1 MPCTP
6 QRTSRASHAPR
17 LLGALGLGALF
28 ASTFPTSPALA
39 AGELHLYNWGD
50 YINPEVLERFAEE
63 YDVDVSLDTYG
74 SNEEMLA
81 KLQAGATGYDLVFP
95 SVHMQDIM
103 YQLGLLEPTNIND
116 SENFANIDPD
126 FLRAKT
132 DPEGE
137 YCLPYAWGT
146 VGIFYN
152 KNRVD
157 EITSW
162 QDFFDAA
169 RDGKP
174 VAMLDDMRETL
185 GVALIVNDDSVN
197 TSDKDALESAGEYLI
212 ERKPLI
218 SAFTYDVVPM
228 VQSGD
233 LAAAH
238 YFVGAMMYVNE
249 DPENLAYVIPEEGAT
264 MYQED
269 ICMLKSAPNKENAK
283 RFMEFF
289 LQPEIAALNTRQQMN
304 GTPNVEARKRLPEE
318 LRNSPEINPPS
329 EVMERLQIFEDLGRS
344 LRLYDRVWTRVRTAQ

>member
-1 MPCTP
+1 MSCT
-6 QRTSRASHAPR
+6 SFRASRAPR
-17 LLGALGLGALF
+17 LLSALGIGILT
-28 ASTFPTSPALA
+28 ASPVFA

-50 YINPEVLERFAEE
+50 YINPEVLERFSEE
-63 YDVDVSLDTYG
+63 YDVEVSLDTYG

-103 YQLGLLEPTNIND
+103 YQLDLLAPTNINE
-116 SENFANIDPD
+116 SEHFSNIDPD
-126 FLRAKT
+126 FLRART

-152 KNRVD
+152 KNKVD
-157 EITSW
+157 EMTSW

-169 RDGKP
+169 RAGKK

-185 GVALIVNDDSVN
+185 GVALIVNGDSVN
-197 TSDKDALESAGEYLI
+197 TTDRETLERAGDYLI

-233 LAAAH
+233 MAAAH

-249 DPENLAYVIPEEGAT
+249 DPENLGYVIPEEGAT

-269 ICMLKSAPNKENAK
+269 ICMLASAPNKENAK

-289 LQPEIAALNTRQQMN
+289 LRPEIAALNTRQQMN
-304 GTPNVEARKRLPEE
+304 GTPNVEARKLLPDA
-318 LRNSPEINPPS
+318 LKNSPEINPPS
-329 EVMERLQIFEDLGRS
+329 DVMDRLQIFEDLGRA
-344 LRLYDRVWTRVRTAQ
+344 LRLYDRIWTQVRTAQ

>member
-1 MPCTP
+1 M
-6 QRTSRASHAPR
+6 RDSFHLPR
-17 LLGALGLGALF
+17 LIGAFGLAALAAPPALG
-28 ASTFPTSPALA
+28 

-50 YINPEVLERFAEE
+50 YINPEVLERFSEE
-63 YDVDVSLDTYG
+63 YDVEVSLDTYG

-103 YQLGLLEPTNIND
+103 YQLELIAPTGIDQD
-116 SENFANIDPD
+116 SRFDNIDPA

-132 DPEGE
+132 DPDGE

-146 VGIFYN
+146 AGIFYN
-152 KNRVD
+152 KNRIE
-157 EITSW
+157 EIASW

-169 RDGKP
+169 RSGEK

-185 GVALIVNDDSVN
+185 GVALIVNGDSVN
-197 TSDKDALESAGEYLI
+197 TSDDQALARAGEYLI
-212 ERKPLI
+212 DRKPLL

-238 YFVGAMMYVNE
+238 YFVGAMMYVQD

-264 MYQED
+264 MYQEN
-269 ICMLKSAPNKENAK
+269 ICMLSDAPNQENAK
-283 RFMEFF
+283 RFMSFF
-289 LQPEIAALNTRQQMN
+289 LRPEIAALNARQQMN
-304 GTPNVEARKRLPEE
+304 GTPNIEARKHLPDA
-318 LRNSPEINPPS
+318 LRESPQINPPS
-329 EVMERLQIFEDLGRS
+329 EVMDRLQVFEDLGPR

>member
-1 MPCTP
+1 MHV
-6 QRTSRASHAPR
+6 SHNLLR
-17 LLGALGLGALF
+17 LIGTLGLGTLA
-28 ASTFPTSPALA
+28 TTPALG

-50 YINPEVLERFAEE
+50 YINPEVLERFSEE
-63 YDVDVSLDTYG
+63 YDVEVSLDTYG

-103 YQLGLLEPTNIND
+103 HHLDLIAPTGINQD
-116 SENFANIDPD
+116 ERFDNIDPA

-146 VGIFYN
+146 VGILYN
-152 KNRVD
+152 KNQVD
-157 EITSW
+157 EISSW

-169 RDGKP
+169 RNGKK
-174 VAMLDDMRETL
+174 VAMLDDMREAL
-185 GVALIVNDDSVN
+185 GAALIVNGDSVN
-197 TSDKDALESAGEYLI
+197 TSDDRALARAGEFLI
-212 ERKPLI
+212 DRKPLV

-238 YFVGAMMYVNE
+238 YFVGAMMYVRD

-264 MYQED
+264 MYQEN
-269 ICMLKSAPNKENAK
+269 ICMLNDAPNQENAK
-283 RFMEFF
+283 QFMSFF
-289 LQPEIAALNTRQQMN
+289 LRSEIAALNARQQMN
-304 GTPNVEARKRLPEE
+304 GTPNVAARGLLPES
-318 LRNSPEINPPS
+318 LRENPQINPPN
-329 EVMERLQIFEDLGRS
+329 EVMDRLQVFEDLGPR
-344 LRLYDRVWTRVRTAQ
+344 LRLYDRIWTRVRTAQ